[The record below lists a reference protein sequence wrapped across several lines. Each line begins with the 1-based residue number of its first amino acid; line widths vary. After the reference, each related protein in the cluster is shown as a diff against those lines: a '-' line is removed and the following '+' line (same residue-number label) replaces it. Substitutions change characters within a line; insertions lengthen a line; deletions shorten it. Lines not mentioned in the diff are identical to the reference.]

1 MDTIGVLSRA
11 LDQTSDLLDHVGP
24 DVLDRPTP
32 CTEWD
37 VSTLTDHVINDPRQ
51 FLLMVRGEQPDW
63 TAPTPHV
70 TQAWSSTFRAVADD
84 LVKAWRDLG
93 DDPPLPPAMA
103 FAEFAVHDWD
113 LATALGLPLDGLD
126 PEVAELGLE
135 FMQANLKPEMRT
147 GAFGPEQ
154 PAPPDAGPYDRIAA
168 FAGRRVAQ

>member
-1 MDTIGVLSRA
+1 MDPIGVLSRA
-11 LDQTSDLLDHVGP
+11 LDQTGNLLDHVNT
-24 DVLDRPTP
+24 DVLERPTP
-32 CTEWD
+32 CSDWD
-37 VSTLTDHVINDPRQ
+37 VAALADHLVNDPRQ

-63 TAPTPHV
+63 SAPTPHV
-70 TQAWSSTFRAVADD
+70 TQAWGQTFRASADE
-84 LVKAWRDLG
+84 LVQAMQGLG
-93 DDPPLPPAMA
+93 ESPPLPPEMQL
-103 FAEFAVHDWD
+103 AEFAVHGWD
-113 LATALGLPLDGLD
+113 LATALDLPLDGLD

>member
-1 MDTIGVLSRA
+1 MDTIAVLSRA
-11 LDQTSDLLDHVGP
+11 LDQTGDLLDHVRA

-37 VSTLTDHVINDPRQ
+37 VSTLADHLINDPRQ
-51 FLLMVRGEQPDW
+51 FLLMVRGQQPAW

-70 TQAWSSTFRAVADD
+70 TDGWAPTFRAAADD
-84 LVKAWRDLG
+84 LVGAWRDLG
-93 DDPPLPPAMA
+93 DDPPLPAAMQL
-103 FAEFAVHDWD
+103 AEFAVHDWD

-135 FMQANLKPEMRT
+135 FMQANLAPEMRV

-154 PAPPDAGPYDRIAA
+154 PAPPGAGPYDRIAA
-168 FAGRRVAQ
+168 FAGRHVRR